1 MKTIRLMAAALLFAA
16 VPATTEAQIVLKH
29 AITTFVNDK
38 DLAPYIHA
46 SNSMENTEKN
56 GVKTKSFY
64 NEYSFD
70 MPKSKRKELDKVLE
84 AFKKDIGQ
92 AYKVQSRDAGI
103 SKSVLSK
110 IAYGEN
116 LDKTVSFGSYKDRN
130 YRLMFVRDHNDSL
143 RRYAYAIVWAETAN
157 GDSLRGSITEIYGRD
172 PQKDNSVTVIRPF
185 SSGMRRI
192 TTINADGA
200 ITVKDTETGK
210 EYKFESDI
218 PENNKIETGM
228 DFIKRFTSLRTTYIS
243 PELSGQKVVKATLAN
258 KIVELC
264 REHGKLLNKEERSV
278 CIKALQELRSR
289 TLDNYEKDLF
299 VLAISSL
306 SK

>member
-1 MKTIRLMAAALLFAA
+1 MK
-16 VPATTEAQIVLKH
+16 AT
-29 AITTFVNDK
+29 
-38 DLAPYIHA
+38 
-46 SNSMENTEKN
+46 
-56 GVKTKSFY
+56 
-64 NEYSFD
+64 
-70 MPKSKRKELDKVLE
+70 
-84 AFKKDIGQ
+84 
-92 AYKVQSRDAGI
+92 
-103 SKSVLSK
+103 
-110 IAYGEN
+110 
-116 LDKTVSFGSYKDRN
+116 
-130 YRLMFVRDHNDSL
+130 
-143 RRYAYAIVWAETAN
+143 
-157 GDSLRGSITEIYGRD
+157 
-172 PQKDNSVTVIRPF
+172 
-185 SSGMRRI
+185 
-192 TTINADGA
+192 
-200 ITVKDTETGK
+200 DTETGK

-218 PENNKIETGM
+218 SENNKIETGM